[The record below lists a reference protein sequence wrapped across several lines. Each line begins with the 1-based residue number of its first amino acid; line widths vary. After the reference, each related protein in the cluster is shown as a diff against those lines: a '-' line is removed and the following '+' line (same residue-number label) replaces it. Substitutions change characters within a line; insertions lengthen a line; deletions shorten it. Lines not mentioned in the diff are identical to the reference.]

1 MTDIPQQDTQ
11 ADDAAASPVT
21 HCGFIAIVGRP
32 NVGKSTLMNRLIGQK
47 VSITSAKAQTTR
59 HRIHGVFT
67 RDAHQFVFVD
77 TPGFQTKH
85 RNALNR
91 VMNRAVTQ
99 ALADVDVI
107 LFVIEAGRLTEAD
120 EEVIALL
127 PKDRP
132 VLLLLNKTD
141 RTGDRAKL
149 LPFVERIAKLHD
161 FHAIMPVSAQRGD
174 GLDALLKVAGELL
187 PEGQAMFDVDDFTDR
202 SERFLAAEYIREKLF
217 RQLGDEL
224 PYGLAVEIERFEA
237 EGNLRRIAACVI
249 VSREAHKGIVIGQGG
264 EVLKSVG
271 SAARGD
277 MEKVFGSRVFL
288 ELHVK
293 VRSGWADDERALKSL
308 GFEP

>member
-1 MTDIPQQDTQ
+1 MTDIPPHDM
-11 ADDAAASPVT
+11 ADDVVAGPPVT

-32 NVGKSTLMNRLIGQK
+32 NVGKSTLVNRLIGQK

-59 HRIHGVFT
+59 HRIHGVLT
-67 RDAHQFVFVD
+67 CDGRQFVFVD
-77 TPGFQTKH
+77 TPGFQTRH

-91 VMNRAVTQ
+91 AMNRTVTQ
-99 ALADVDVI
+99 ALADVDVVV
-107 LFVIEAGRLTEAD
+107 FVIEAGRLTDAD
-120 EEVIALL
+120 EEVLALL
-127 PKDRP
+127 PQDRP

-141 RTGDRAKL
+141 RAGDRAKL
-149 LPFVERIAKLHD
+149 LPFVERISKLRE

-187 PEGQAMFDVDDFTDR
+187 PAGPAMFDADDFTDR

-224 PYGLAVEIERFEA
+224 PYGLAVEIERFDV
-237 EGNLRRIAACVI
+237 EGALRRIAAAVI
-249 VSREAHKGIVIGQGG
+249 VSREAHKGIVIGRGG
-264 EVLKSVG
+264 EVLKTVG
-271 SAARGD
+271 AAARTD
-277 MEKVFGSRVFL
+277 MERVFGSRVFL